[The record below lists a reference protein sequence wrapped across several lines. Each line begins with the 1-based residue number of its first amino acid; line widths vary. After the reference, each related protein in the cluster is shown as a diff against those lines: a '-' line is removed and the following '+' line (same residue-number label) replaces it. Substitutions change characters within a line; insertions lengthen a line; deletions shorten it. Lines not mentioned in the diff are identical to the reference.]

1 VAAVFQSEIGKY
13 FDAEAVMDNG
23 TTVVITDARVHCEPP
38 PFLVGGKLAV
48 FLGVDEPLPFGCCT
62 ALGDPA
68 GTPET
73 GALYLGGTLQ
83 TELQRGEFPSLD
95 SFAQLLDVS
104 PEAEAISFVHG
115 AFLYEYPEADE
126 ETHRL
131 RTLALPLRINNCPV
145 STLNGPIML
154 RKHLRRSLQ
163 PMPQTLSDE
172 IWDDSQYEV
181 LRPGVKL
188 SGIEGELCRTCAG
201 VLVEKGDE
209 VRLTVAEHGFAPATP
224 TAYHANTVASSEVR
238 PSAVSTEVGSLSV
251 AVRERVCSLFKP
263 VSAKSCFFQ
272 PFCG

>member
-1 VAAVFQSEIGKY
+1 VTRLELPKLGPFTLVE
-13 FDAEAVMDNG
+13 
-23 TTVVITDARVHCEPP
+23 HC
-38 PFLVGGKLAV
+38 KLSCR
-48 FLGVDEPLPFGCCT
+48 E
-62 ALGDPA
+62 
-68 GTPET
+68 ES
-73 GALYLGGTLQ
+73 
-83 TELQRGEFPSLD
+83 SLD

-163 PMPQTLSDE
+163 PMPQTLSNE
-172 IWDDSQYEV
+172 IWDDSQFEV
-181 LRPGVKL
+181 LRPGVML
-188 SGIEGELCRTCAG
+188 SGIEGELCHTCAG

-224 TAYHANTVASSEVR
+224 TAYHANITDKAIGDVCHRFQDTDIGLVHLHDTVSFENNPYCSE
-238 PSAVSTEVGSLSV
+238 
-251 AVRERVCSLFKP
+251 
-263 VSAKSCFFQ
+263 Q
-272 PFCG
+272 